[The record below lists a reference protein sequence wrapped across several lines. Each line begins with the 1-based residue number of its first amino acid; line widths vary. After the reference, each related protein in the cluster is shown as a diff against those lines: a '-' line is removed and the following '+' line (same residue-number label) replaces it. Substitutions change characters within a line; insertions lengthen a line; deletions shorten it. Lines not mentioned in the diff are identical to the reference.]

1 MSNFYFLGGLI
12 LNNTNEI
19 DNQKTDS
26 SVLLRFSTEELW
38 IHFIERKCKECDI
51 PDDKCSE
58 LKSRSCFDEWIN
70 SCD

>member
-1 MSNFYFLGGLI
+1 M
-12 LNNTNEI
+12 E
-19 DNQKTDS
+19 NQKTDS

-51 PDDKCSE
+51 PDEKCSE
-58 LKSRSCFDEWIN
+58 LKSRSCFDEWVT